1 MSIYDPTPLI
11 IKTERADFIVPE
23 RLREIR
29 GLRGMTLKSSAEL
42 LGISPRQLGLYE
54 NGRAEVPKE
63 MLFNLQK
70 LYNVKKSYFYE
81 IRWKRV

>member
-1 MSIYDPTPLI
+1 MSIYDPNPLI
-11 IKTERADFIVPE
+11 VKTERTNFIVPE

-29 GLRGMTLKSSAEL
+29 TLRGMTIESSAER
-42 LGISPRQLGLYE
+42 LGINSRQLGLYE
-54 NGRAEVPKE
+54 NGHVEVPKE

-70 LYNVKKSYFYE
+70 LYNVKKSYFYL